1 MKELFDFD
9 FNSFITPKIVKIV
22 YILIMVGLGIAYL
35 AMVIATFAA
44 RQASLAL
51 LILFVLGPLA
61 VLIYLALA
69 RMGLESLIASIRTAQ
84 NTGELVRLANGG
96 SQGGPQQGGPQHG
109 GPSPLVPENPY
120 GNTPPA

>member
-22 YILIMVGLGIAYL
+22 YILIMIGLGVVYL
-35 AMVIATFAA
+35 AMVITTFAA
-44 RQASLAL
+44 RQAGLAL

-84 NTGELVRLANGG
+84 NTGELVRLTTGG
-96 SQGGPQQGGPQHG
+96 GQGGQQQGGQQPG
-109 GPSPLVPENPY
+109 GPAPVVPDNPY
-120 GNTPPA
+120 GNTPSA

>member
-22 YILIMVGLGIAYL
+22 YILIMIGLGIAYL

-51 LILFVLGPLA
+51 LIMFVLGPLA

-96 SQGGPQQGGPQHG
+96 AQGGQQPGGPA
-109 GPSPLVPENPY
+109 PVVPENPY